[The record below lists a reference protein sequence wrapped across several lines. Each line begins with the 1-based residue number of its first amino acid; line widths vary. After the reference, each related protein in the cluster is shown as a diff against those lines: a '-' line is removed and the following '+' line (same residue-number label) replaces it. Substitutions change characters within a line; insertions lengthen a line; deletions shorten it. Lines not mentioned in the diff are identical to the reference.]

1 MATMDIFNQNAFGMV
16 ELTAAVNKAPY
27 VPQTLGNM
35 NLFAPKR
42 ARTKSIAIEEKSG
55 VLSLI
60 QTSPRGSPI
69 SERQTEKRN
78 MRNFETVRLARGQTL
93 MAHEIEGVRA
103 FGTES
108 ELQMM
113 QNEIAEIMN
122 GNTGLRSAI
131 ELTHENMRLGAVQG
145 IVLDADGSTLF
156 NWFTEMSV
164 TQPTEIDFDL
174 DNAAPAE
181 GALLKVCDQV
191 VDGMRRAAAGA
202 WQPATVPV
210 GLCGTAFWRDLIAHK
225 EVRSIYA
232 TMVQGGMRDG
242 LEGLF
247 GRMQRV
253 EYGGII
259 FVKYWGTDDGS
270 TVAVNTDKVKFFPM
284 NAPGVFEVA
293 FSPAEFAP
301 FVNTP
306 GQDVY
311 AMIVRD
317 RDREAWV
324 RPEIYS
330 YPLHYCTRPGM
341 LYRGKRT

>member
-1 MATMDIFNQNAFGMV
+1 MAHMNVFNQNAFQMV
-16 ELTAAVNKAPY
+16 SLTAAINRAPY
-27 VPQTLGNM
+27 RPQTLGNM
-35 NLFAPKR
+35 GLFVPKR
-42 ARTKSIAIEEKSG
+42 VRTKAVSIEEKAG

-60 QTSPRGSPI
+60 QTSERGAPLD
-69 SERQTEKRN
+69 ERNTEKRN
-78 MRNFETVRLARGQTL
+78 LRNFNTPRLARGQTL
-93 MAHEIEGVRA
+93 TASEIDGIRA
-103 FGTES
+103 FGSES
-108 ELQMM
+108 ELKMV

-122 GNTGLRSAI
+122 GETGLRSAV

-156 NWFTEMSV
+156 NWFTEMGVS
-164 TQPTEIDFDL
+164 QPAEIDFDL
-174 DNAAPAE
+174 DNATPAQ
-181 GALLKVCDQV
+181 GAVIKVCDQV
-191 VDGMRRAAAGA
+191 VDGMRKAAKGA
-202 WQPATVPV
+202 WGPTTVPV
-210 GLCGTAFWRDLIAHK
+210 GLCGTAFWRDLIAHG
-225 EVRSIYA
+225 EVRTIYERM
-232 TMVQGGMRDG
+232 TQGGFRDG

-247 GRMQRV
+247 GRMQRI

-259 FVKYWGTDDGS
+259 FVKYWGTDDDT
-270 TVAVNTDKVKFFPM
+270 TVAVGTDKCKFFPM

-293 FSPAEFAP
+293 YSPAEFFD

-317 RDREAWV
+317 LQRNDWG

-341 LYRGKRT
+341 LFRAKRT